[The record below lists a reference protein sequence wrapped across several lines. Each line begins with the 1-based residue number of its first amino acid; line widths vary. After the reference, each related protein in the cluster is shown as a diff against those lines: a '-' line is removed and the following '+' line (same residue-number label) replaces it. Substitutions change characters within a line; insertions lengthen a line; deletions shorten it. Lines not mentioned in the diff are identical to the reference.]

1 LLEHRVAALRA
12 RERGAT
18 RDALPTLDLT
28 GGLEFAGLAGRGRPV
43 AFGDVVIQN
52 DLNTGVGD
60 AWSQVFQGDFPTWN
74 VGLRFAMAL
83 GRRSDTGERDRR
95 RAETALGEQQ
105 LVGARRGLE
114 ETVRS
119 RCRDLEHAERRLA
132 LARDGVAASL
142 EQVRI
147 GRLEFEN
154 GRTTAFELV
163 RLAGDLAS
171 AQQRY
176 SQALVRGAQAAAAL
190 RELTGAQYP
199 PAR

>member
-1 LLEHRVAALRA
+1 
-12 RERGAT
+12 
-18 RDALPTLDLT
+18 
-28 GGLEFAGLAGRGRPV
+28 
-43 AFGDVVIQN
+43 
-52 DLNTGVGD
+52 
-60 AWSQVFQGDFPTWN
+60 
-74 VGLRFAMAL
+74 MAL